1 MYEPPLINLVFN
13 FTRGYFTKI
22 SSRCMRKFKAILNIR
37 HLCRDKDEFNEKL
50 KQCKPMSGSAAV
62 VNVTFGTFSSGM
74 KFTCCY

>member
-1 MYEPPLINLVFN
+1 
-13 FTRGYFTKI
+13 
-22 SSRCMRKFKAILNIR
+22 MRKFKAILNIR